1 MKLCKRIITIL
12 IPTLLTLI
20 IAVMVYSSIIHKNMY
35 IAIILIFLMIISLRS
50 VIVAVKDS
58 TEIDKYVWLRLIF
71 LLVNSIIVAISWLLI
86 QIWDTAFIILPII
99 NVLIFI
105 IVLKRMVKQWR
116 EFLEII
122 IADPYIYY
130 TLYIFILFCSVHI

>member
-1 MKLCKRIITIL
+1 M